1 MVGLWGRARAW
12 RLFDPPKAKETL
24 REAPA
29 RTPAT
34 LREGLLPGLLGGGV
48 ERG

>member
-1 MVGLWGRARAW
+1 MGAWGRVRAW

-24 REAPA
+24 REAPS

-34 LREGLLPGLLGGGV
+34 LRERLLRKLLSGGV